1 MIYMKAN
8 RYNELDEAFDF
19 PQNSEEEILL
29 KNIQEVKK
37 AIDTAY
43 TNFENITEPELIDS
57 CIYELQA
64 MQMKYQYLLNLAK
77 SRNLVAGIK

>member
-1 MIYMKAN
+1 MKAN